1 MDSPIQE
8 YLDRLHGE
16 VSGLS
21 DGTPYLIHPTGAEPD
36 PDAFGISLATVD
48 GHVYTAGAAEQKFSI
63 HSISKPFTYALALE
77 DWGADAVDAVVDLE
91 PSGDPFNEIS
101 LAPGS
106 GRPANAMINA
116 GALAVVGLIKG
127 AGGKTAARRIVDFY
141 SRLAGRPLEASR
153 AVYDV
158 EIRNSDRNH
167 ALAYLLSSFGI
178 IEDDPTRALEN
189 YLWQCSVQVTSR
201 DLALMAATF
210 ANGGTH
216 PVTGEQVVAIEHV
229 ERVLS
234 VMMTSGM
241 YDDAGSWA
249 SSVGMPAKS
258 GVGGGT
264 LAVLPGQAGLAV
276 YSPRLDQ
283 HGSSVRGTETCR
295 RLSRDMEMH
304 FVRAARTAGP
314 TVRPSIDLT
323 QLPSRI
329 RRTEEES
336 ALLESLHGACRFVEL
351 TGDLHFAGTEALV
364 RAVTELDDSVEI
376 IVLDMR
382 QVFEVS
388 RLALDMLADLH
399 ARLAAV
405 GRTLLVIAEDGLL
418 DEERLRLPEP
428 EGAEAGNTEVGDAVP
443 GRAGAGDGHLPA
455 AASAVLRFASRGA
468 AVEHCEDALLAR
480 HGTGAESQAR
490 VPVTDS
496 PALVPL
502 TPEQRTRLL
511 TYLESQSHPDG
522 TVIRRVGQRFGGV
535 HFIVAGRI
543 NTIATD
549 QDGVRVRLNTLSP
562 GMTFG
567 ELALGS
573 DDRQE
578 TTEKAVGAVELQVL
592 SPESLAALEQD
603 DPPLAL
609 ALWRALT
616 RDAYLLVDRYLRE
629 TAVRLEY

>member
-1 MDSPIQE
+1 MESPIQR
-8 YLDRLHGE
+8 YLDDLLTDVSRLTE
-16 VSGLS
+16 
-21 DGTPYLIHPTGAEPD
+21 GTPYNVHPPGRAPD
-36 PDAFGISLATVD
+36 HSAFGICLATVD
-48 GHVYTAGAAEQKFSI
+48 GHVYTAGAAAEQFSI
-63 HSISKPFTYALALE
+63 HSISKPFSYALALE
-77 DWGADAVDAVVDLE
+77 DYGLDAVDEVVDLE

-116 GALAVVGLIKG
+116 GALAVVGMLKG
-127 AGGKTAARRIVDFY
+127 AGGKSAPRRIVDFY
-141 SRLAGRPLEASR
+141 SRLAGRRLVVSKS
-153 AVYDV
+153 VYDV

-167 ALAYLLSSFGI
+167 ALAYMLSSFGI
-178 IEDDPTRALEN
+178 IEDDPTRALQN
-189 YLWQCSVQVTSR
+189 YLRQCSVQVTCQ
-201 DLALMAATF
+201 DLALMAATL

-216 PVTGEQVVAIEHV
+216 PVSGEDVLAIENV

-241 YDDAGSWA
+241 YDDAGAWA

-276 YSPRLDQ
+276 FSPPLDR

-304 FVRAARTAGP
+304 FVRAARSAGP
-314 TVRPSIDLT
+314 AVRPAIDLT

-336 ALLESLHGACRFVEL
+336 EVLDRFHGACRFVEVS
-351 TGDLHFAGTEALV
+351 GDLHFAGTESLV
-364 RAVTELDDSVEI
+364 RAVTELPDSVEI
-376 IVLDMR
+376 VVVDMR

-388 RLALDMLADLH
+388 RLAVTMLEDLT
-399 ARLAAV
+399 ARLQRAD
-405 GRTLLVIAEDGLL
+405 RELVLVADEGLL
-418 DEERLRLPEP
+418 D
-428 EGAEAGNTEVGDAVP
+428 AEDLTARVFT
-443 GRAGAGDGHLPA
+443 GRG
-455 AASAVLRFASRGA
+455 SAV
-468 AVEHCEDALLAR
+468 EYCEDRLLTL
-480 HGTGAESQAR
+480 HGTGTETLTR

-496 PALVPL
+496 PALAPL
-502 TPEQRTRLL
+502 DPAQRAALL
-511 TYLESQSHPDG
+511 PYMEHRTHEDG
-522 TVIRRVGQRFGGV
+522 EVIRRVGQRFGGV
-535 HFIVAGRI
+535 HFILSGRV

-549 QDGVRVRLNTLSP
+549 PDGNRVRLNTLSS

-578 TTEKAVGAVELQVL
+578 TTEKAVGDVELMVL
-592 SPESLAALEQD
+592 SPEALDQLEQD
-603 DPPLAL
+603 DPALAV

-629 TAVRLEY
+629 TAVRLSY

>member
-1 MDSPIQE
+1 MESPIQQ
-8 YLDRLHGE
+8 YLDELLTDVSRLAE
-16 VSGLS
+16 
-21 DGTPYLIHPTGAEPD
+21 GTPYLVHPPGREPD
-36 PDAFGISLATVD
+36 PDAFGICLATVD
-48 GHVYTAGAAEQKFSI
+48 GHVYTAGDADRPFSI
-63 HSISKPFTYALALE
+63 HSISKPFSYALALE
-77 DWGADAVDAVVDLE
+77 DWGAGIVDEYVDLE

-127 AGGKTAARRIVDFY
+127 AGGKSAGRRIVDFY
-141 SRLAGRPLEASR
+141 SRLAGRRLAASR

-158 EIRNSDRNH
+158 EMRNSDRNH

-189 YLWQCSVQVTSR
+189 YLWQCSVQVTGR
-201 DLALMAATF
+201 DLALMAATC
-210 ANGGTH
+210 ANGGTN
-216 PVTGEQVVAIEHV
+216 PVTGEQVIAIEHV

-276 YSPRLDQ
+276 YSPPLDQ

-364 RAVTELDDSVEI
+364 RAVTELDDAVEI
-376 IVLDMR
+376 VVLDMR

-399 ARLAAV
+399 ARLSTA
-405 GRTLLVIAEDGLL
+405 GRALLVIAEDGLL
-418 DEERLRLPEP
+418 DDDWLQRPARVET
-428 EGAEAGNTEVGDAVP
+428 GIAGTE
-443 GRAGAGDGHLPA
+443 DGHLPA
-455 AASAVLRFASRGA
+455 PASALLRFTGRGA
-468 AVEHCEDALLAR
+468 AVEHCEDALLTR
-480 HGTGAESQAR
+480 HGTGTESQTR

-496 PALVPL
+496 PALAPL
-502 TPEQRTRLL
+502 DDAQRARLL
-511 TYLESQSHPDG
+511 AHLERQTHADG

-535 HFIVAGRI
+535 HFIVSGRV

-549 QDGVRVRLNTLSP
+549 PEGTRVRLNTLSP

-578 TTEKAVGAVELQVL
+578 TTEKAVGAVELMVL
-592 SPESLAALEQD
+592 TPEALEALEQD
-603 DPPLAL
+603 DPALAL

-629 TAVRLEY
+629 TAVRLDY